1 MKAYDSEPVSTGKD
15 LSSTIAKDEVQEPTA
30 YELDCF
36 YGELSKVGKPAIL
49 SLISRFSDNY
59 VPLCKQGVLS
69 MPLTDLFKP
78 EYMAL
83 SYPDLLAKC
92 EECFCSIAISCD
104 QSKALRKILVIKLA
118 LRHGSSKELA
128 ESASRFKAAACTNP
142 AQPSQSL
149 FKAICYP
156 DNQKFYT
163 KQMYWECVH
172 EKTAFRAYISQQ
184 ETEHTQFH
192 LDPVDL
198 LCIFLTHSWE
208 LLQMVQSV
216 VSVVVLVLLK

>member
-1 MKAYDSEPVSTGKD
+1 MAGLGEACSHIAALLFTLEANTQMKKRLSCTSLPCSWLPPSFRSVPYAPISEIDFSTPRQKRMKTYDSEPVSTGKD

-83 SYPDLLAKC
+83 SYPELLAKC
-92 EECFCSIAISCD
+92 GSACAVLPSHVIKA
-104 QSKALRKILVIKLA
+104 KALKKMLVIKLA

-128 ESASRFKAAACTNP
+128 EPQLLGSR
-142 AQPSQSL
+142 Q
-149 FKAICYP
+149 
-156 DNQKFYT
+156 
-163 KQMYWECVH
+163 
-172 EKTAFRAYISQQ
+172 
-184 ETEHTQFH
+184 
-192 LDPVDL
+192 L
-198 LCIFLTHSWE
+198 LA
-208 LLQMVQSV
+208 
-216 VSVVVLVLLK
+216 